1 MQQTVQE
8 AVLLVNL
15 DRDARDVVIVN
26 DVAENT
32 RAICDGDRMVQ
43 VFVNL
48 IRNAVDATRTMA
60 REAEEP
66 RPTIRV
72 TAARQRMNN
81 RELLV
86 MRVTDE
92 GPGIAPEVLPRLFEP
107 FVSTRLDSK
116 GTGLGL
122 AVAEGIVREH
132 GGLLRASNRVDRRG
146 AMFEVLLP
154 VLAQAADNA
163 RTAGMPQ
170 AGSPSDGAVI

>member
-60 REAEEP
+60 REASEP
-66 RPTIRV
+66 RPWKMGESPPDYIDTMLANIVGIEIVLTRLV
-72 TAARQRMNN
+72 GKSKLSQN
-81 RELLV
+81 RE
-86 MRVTDE
+86 
-92 GPGIAPEVLPRLFEP
+92 PRD
-107 FVSTRLDSK
+107 RL
-116 GTGLGL
+116 
-122 AVAEGIVREH
+122 
-132 GGLLRASNRVDRRG
+132 N
-146 AMFEVLLP
+146 
-154 VLAQAADNA
+154 AADTLAGHGREELA
-163 RTAGMPQ
+163 RAMRET
-170 AGSPSDGAVI
+170 GS